1 MKIRKKQRADLL
13 AAVAVML
20 CCAFFSCCAKVE
32 QAPPEDI
39 TVTEALPE
47 PYPVT
52 IGSLVFNAAPETVGS
67 LSPAITDIIVELGF
81 SDRLVGV
88 SSYCDYEGKPS
99 SMADLG
105 SAANP
110 DVDAVINTKPTL
122 LISHSPI
129 AKKDITAIEGAGTR
143 VLIIPAPS
151 STDELYE
158 LYRMIFRVFNG
169 DDDGE
174 DEKIT
179 ECFSQ
184 LERSFNNYG
193 GILDDYVYIMSSK
206 LAFASEDS
214 FGGNFFSHFGKNA
227 AAGEEGKS
235 LTKERLL
242 ELDPEYVIIPSGLK
256 LSRLPEELSA
266 VQNNKV
272 IRLDENTERLL
283 ERPTSEIY
291 KAVDY
296 IAAAVAVSDS
306 GGDTDESGGVE

>member
-13 AAVAVML
+13 VAVAVML
-20 CCAFFSCCAKVE
+20 CCTFFSCCAKVE

-110 DVDAVINTKPTL
+110 DVDAVINAKPTL